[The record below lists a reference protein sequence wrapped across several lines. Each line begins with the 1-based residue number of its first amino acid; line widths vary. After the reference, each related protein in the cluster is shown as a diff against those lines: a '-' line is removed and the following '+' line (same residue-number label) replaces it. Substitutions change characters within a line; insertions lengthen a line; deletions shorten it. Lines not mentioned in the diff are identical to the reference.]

1 MFIIICNYFS
11 NNNNNFY
18 FIVTIIKKNE
28 SKRGF
33 WETNKGLQTYKS
45 YCLANN
51 KNNFMSIDFY
61 YFF

>member
-11 NNNNNFY
+11 NNNNNFN

-33 WETNKGLQTYKS
+33 WEPNKGLQTYKCN
-45 YCLANN
+45 CLANN